1 GVVALT
7 SDNNRVVLESYAS
20 SNIKSKQ
27 APVYLY
33 PNTDKV
39 PGLNR
44 FAFTLSNADNAY
56 SSDGYIM
63 FGSDENY
70 DYGAGIRFS
79 KERNKGLV
87 QIVNGRYATG
97 GDTTI
102 EAGYGKFN
110 MLKRRDGNR
119 YIHIQSTDLLS
130 VGSDDAGDRIASN
143 SIYRRTYSATAN

>member
-1 GVVALT
+1 MQIMLI
-7 SDNNRVVLESYAS
+7 RVTVILCLVLMRTMITVRVSGF
-20 SNIKSKQ
+20 
-27 APVYLY
+27 L
-33 PNTDKV
+33 
-39 PGLNR
+39 
-44 FAFTLSNADNAY
+44 
-56 SSDGYIM
+56 
-63 FGSDENY
+63 
-70 DYGAGIRFS
+70 
-79 KERNKGLV
+79 ERNKGLV

-143 SIYRRTYSATAN
+143 SIYRRTYSAAANLHITSAAQLGVRHQRVNTSYLSKINITIEMNNLTFKSYS

>member
-1 GVVALT
+1 MLI
-7 SDNNRVVLESYAS
+7 RVTVILCL
-20 SNIKSKQ
+20 
-27 APVYLY
+27 V
-33 PNTDKV
+33 
-39 PGLNR
+39 
-44 FAFTLSNADNAY
+44 
-56 SSDGYIM
+56 
-63 FGSDENY
+63 SDENY

-130 VGSDDAGDRIASN
+130 VGSDDAGDRISPTQFIDVLIRPQLICILLLLAQLSVRHQRVN
-143 SIYRRTYSATAN
+143 TSYLSKINITIEMNNWNIQSYS

>member
-1 GVVALT
+1 MIGEGEDGGSSGTIQWWDKTYSDSGMNGITINSYGGVVALT

-56 SSDGYIM
+56 SSDGYI
-63 FGSDENY
+63 
-70 DYGAGIRFS
+70 
-79 KERNKGLV
+79 
-87 QIVNGRYATG
+87 
-97 GDTTI
+97 
-102 EAGYGKFN
+102 
-110 MLKRRDGNR
+110 
-119 YIHIQSTDLLS
+119 
-130 VGSDDAGDRIASN
+130 
-143 SIYRRTYSATAN
+143 

>member
-1 GVVALT
+1 MSRGLG
-7 SDNNRVVLESYAS
+7 D
-20 SNIKSKQ
+20 
-27 APVYLY
+27 VY
-33 PNTDKV
+33 K
-39 PGLNR
+39 R
-44 FAFTLSNADNAY
+44 Q
-56 SSDGYIM
+56 M

-119 YIHIQSTDLLS
+119 LSLIHISEPT
-130 VGSDDAGDRIASN
+130 RH
-143 SIYRRTYSATAN
+143 